1 VQLVLA
7 AMLAAFLVATAVAVA
22 PPASA
27 EPYNC
32 PPACDSIP
40 ASAWVDPAAIPLN
53 AQYGWPALAGLAQTA
68 PAPRFRFEDL
78 CGTPPVPADPRG
90 YAVTERATVVQ
101 PAGQWQLQAQIVH
114 WRGETWRGGEL
125 VAGVFAAATQAL
137 RDCQRTNLL
146 ASPSL
151 TVDEPDRLAA
161 VVSGPV
167 ILHQYLLANPANSTI
182 SELALWSY
190 GPPLTPWPAVA
201 DEAIL
206 DAMSAPL
213 CTAYLGSCP

>member
-1 VQLVLA
+1 MRLVLA
-7 AMLAAFLVATAVAVA
+7 GILVACGAAVV
-22 PPASA
+22 PPAAA

-40 ASAWVDPAAIPLN
+40 ESAWVAPSAIPLN
-53 AQYGWPALAGLAQTA
+53 ANYGWPVLAALAQPA

-78 CGTPPVPADPRG
+78 CATPPVPADPRG
-90 YAVTERATVVQ
+90 YAVTERAIVVN

-125 VAGVFAAATQAL
+125 VNGVFAAATQAL
-137 RDCQRTNLL
+137 RDCQRTNLF

-151 TVDEPDRLAA
+151 TVDEPDRMAA

-182 SELALWSY
+182 SELALWSS
-190 GPPLTPWPAVA
+190 GPPLTPWPVVG
-201 DEAIL
+201 DDDIL
-206 DAMSAPL
+206 DAMGAPL
-213 CTAYLGSCP
+213 CTAYIGSCP